1 MYYLPF
7 GYDDALFA
15 PPGSATDVPAC
26 DVLFVGG
33 ADCDRLAFITAFIK
47 AGTPVTLVGDY
58 WDRFSATRPYALGH
72 KPPEILRDL
81 TAAAKVNLCLVRRA
95 NRDGH
100 VMRSFE
106 IAAVG
111 GCMLAEDTDEHREI
125 FGPDGAAVLYFRT
138 PEEAGARAR
147 VLVANPTERA
157 RLSASICTRIVAGR
171 HTYRERLASMLDA
184 TAELRREGKFGAK
197 GIWK

>member
-1 MYYLPF
+1 MKAGPPV
-7 GYDDALFA
+7 AL
-15 PPGSATDVPAC
+15 
-26 DVLFVGG
+26 VGG
-33 ADCDRLAFITAFIK
+33 
-47 AGTPVTLVGDY
+47 Y

-72 KPPEILRDL
+72 KSPETLCDW

-125 FGPDGAAVLYFRT
+125 FGPDGATVLYFRS
-138 PEEAGARAR
+138 PAEAVAKAR
-147 VLVANPTERA
+147 VLIANPTERA
-157 RLSASICTRIVAGR
+157 RLSASIRTRIVAGR

-184 TAELRREGKFGAK
+184 TAELRGEGKFGAK

>member
-1 MYYLPF
+1 MAFMKAGPPV
-7 GYDDALFA
+7 AL
-15 PPGSATDVPAC
+15 
-26 DVLFVGG
+26 VGG
-33 ADCDRLAFITAFIK
+33 
-47 AGTPVTLVGDY
+47 Y
-58 WDRFSATRPYALGH
+58 WDRFSATRQHALGH
-72 KPPEILRDL
+72 KPPETVRDW
-81 TAAAKVNLCLVRRA
+81 TAAKVNLCLVRRA

-125 FGPDGAAVLYFRT
+125 FGPDGEAVLYFRT

-147 VLVANPTERA
+147 ALVANPTERA
-157 RLSASICTRIVAGR
+157 RLSASIRTRIVAGR